1 MSAGTAENPYAG
13 QGSVLLD
20 IGGEI
25 GALVVSMPAEMEGVE
40 VEIRPVAAG
49 TQLVHGHR
57 HDHDD
62 GHDHGHEH
70 TEAHAHHPHV
80 AVVNRPVSGG
90 LIPSLVFPD
99 IVEGRY
105 GLYLKGSD
113 DRVLTVRVV
122 GGEVAVTEWPADD
135 RVMAAEGG
143 PRLTRSPGL
152 PGTAKNPHRRTGGG
166 QQRAAPVM

>member
-1 MSAGTAENPYAG
+1 MSAGTAENPDAG

-40 VEIRPVAAG
+40 VEIRPVAAR

-57 HDHDD
+57 
-62 GHDHGHEH
+62 HEH

-80 AVVNRPVSGG
+80 AVVNRPVAGG
-90 LIPSLVFPD
+90 QIPSLVFPD

-113 DRVLTVRVV
+113 DRVLTVSVV
-122 GGEVAVTEWPADD
+122 GGEVAVIEWPADD
-135 RVMAAEGG
+135 RVMAAEGA
-143 PRLTRSPGL
+143 PRHRRSPGL

-166 QQRAAPVM
+166 LLRAAPVM